1 MHGPASIRFRPD
13 GKRFFIVSHAHSGT
27 QRVLQ
32 VTLTNAY
39 DTSSYVIDGSF
50 VIKNLSGYNNS
61 QPRGIAFSENG
72 LKMYITKD
80 RSKAPDIN
88 LDQKSFFQKGYCG
101 YTDLTKFILLL
112 SHMQQSLKFSS
123 FCFRIMYKFP
133 PNSKDFK
140 EHVFG
145 HFEM

>member
-1 MHGPASIRFRPD
+1 MEKIFYCKSCSQWNS
-13 GKRFFIVSHAHSGT
+13 K
-27 QRVLQ
+27 VLQ

-80 RSKAPDIN
+80 RSKAPDIDI
-88 LDQKSFFQKGYCG
+88 DQVIEYDLACPFTVIANVLQLQKIKIE
-101 YTDLTKFILLL
+101 L
-112 SHMQQSLKFSS
+112 
-123 FCFRIMYKFP
+123 
-133 PNSKDFK
+133 
-140 EHVFG
+140 V
-145 HFEM
+145 